1 MGKTVFVLTGPVH
14 SGKTTFLK
22 GAAAFWDLAGFS
34 VGGFLNDAR
43 FDVGRVMGYDLF
55 DLRGG
60 ESVPFLRAEGGPD
73 WQRVGGFSLVPGGLE
88 RAEGILARDI
98 RADILVVDEVGPLE
112 LAGLGIWPALSAAL
126 SAGAKC
132 LCVVRMTILEEFR
145 AKMGKRR
152 IDVFRQGDPDVLEGL
167 TRRILEETGP
177 KSRMEKKRR
186 RT

>member
-1 MGKTVFVLTGPVH
+1 MGRTVFVLTGPVH

-73 WQRVGGFSLVPGGLE
+73 RQRVGGFSLVPGGLE

>member
-1 MGKTVFVLTGPVH
+1 MGRTVFVLTGPVH

-73 WQRVGGFSLVPGGLE
+73 RQRVGGFSLVPGGLE

-177 KSRMEKKRR
+177 KSRLERKRR

>member
-1 MGKTVFVLTGPVH
+1 MGRTVFVLTGSVH

-43 FDVGRVMGYDLF
+43 FDMGRVMGYDLF

-73 WQRVGGFSLVPGGLE
+73 WQRVGGFSLVPGGVE

-177 KSRMEKKRR
+177 KSRMEKKGR

>member
-1 MGKTVFVLTGPVH
+1 MGRTVLVLTGPIH
-14 SGKTTFLK
+14 SGKTSFIK

-34 VGGFLNDAR
+34 VGGFLNEAR
-43 FDVGRVMGYDLF
+43 LDVGRVEGYDLF

-60 ESVPFLRAEGGPD
+60 ESVPFLRAEGGPG

-88 RAEGILARDI
+88 RAEAILTRDLG
-98 RADILVVDEVGPLE
+98 ADILVVDEVGPLE

-126 SAGAKC
+126 SVGARC
-132 LCVVRMTILEEFR
+132 LCVVRITILEEFC

-152 IDVFRQGDPDVLEGL
+152 IAVFRHGDPDVLEGL
-167 TRRILEETGP
+167 TRRIFKETGP
-177 KSRMEKKRR
+177 KLRMERKRR

>member
-1 MGKTVFVLTGPVH
+1 MGRTVFVLTGPVH

-73 WQRVGGFSLVPGGLE
+73 RQRVGGFSLVPGGLE

-152 IDVFRQGDPDVLEGL
+152 IDVFRQGDPDVFEGL

-177 KSRMEKKRR
+177 KSRMERKRR

>member
-1 MGKTVFVLTGPVH
+1 MGRTLFVLTGPVH

-177 KSRMEKKRR
+177 KSRLERKRR